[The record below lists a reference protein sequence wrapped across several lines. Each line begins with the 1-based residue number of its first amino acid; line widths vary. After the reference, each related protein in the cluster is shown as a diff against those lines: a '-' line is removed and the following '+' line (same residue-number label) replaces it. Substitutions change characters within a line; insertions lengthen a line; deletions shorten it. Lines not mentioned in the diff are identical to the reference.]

1 MTRLHAI
8 LIAMTQG
15 LNAAAGG
22 NPDQT
27 YSGRTALAARKGKRG
42 AIIREAAIN
51 LFFAVVRGQ
60 RNHCES
66 SIEWD
71 EIGGANGHA

>member
-1 MTRLHAI
+1 MNRIHAI

-27 YSGRTALAARKGKRG
+27 YSGRTALAARKGG
-42 AIIREAAIN
+42 YS
-51 LFFAVVRGQ
+51 AVVREACIDLLFAAIRGQ
-60 RNHCES
+60 RHHCES

-71 EIGGANGHA
+71 EVKGIFHG